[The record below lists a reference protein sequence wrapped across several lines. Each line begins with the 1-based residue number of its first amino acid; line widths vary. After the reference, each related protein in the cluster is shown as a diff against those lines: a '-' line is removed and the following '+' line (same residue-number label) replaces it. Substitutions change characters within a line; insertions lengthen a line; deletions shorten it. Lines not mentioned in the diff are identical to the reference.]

1 MKTRLFLTILR
12 DWGEL
17 RSQSHLTHRKGGEV
31 EFGAEKDES
40 ETSVGRL
47 RHQILMWIRSWKGS
61 FPTAAPFSPAPGPR
75 PPSRKRAA
83 AAGAAAAAKRWGAVG
98 KSVGGARDGRRTE
111 WKNRRAD
118 GRRSTAGSHQQSSE
132 DVYAKKSL
140 DYFLKRWT
148 STSQK
153 TRSDAHNK
161 KIRPLV
167 ESEGTRH
174 MIDIFLM
181 R

>member
-1 MKTRLFLTILR
+1 MKTRLLLTILR
-12 DWGEL
+12 EWGEL

-61 FPTAAPFSPAPGPR
+61 FPTAAPFSPAPSPS

-83 AAGAAAAAKRWGAVG
+83 AAGPAAAAKRWGAVG

-111 WKNRRAD
+111 WKTGGRTGGDRPPDRTSKVPRTLTLRNPETTSLKD
-118 GRRSTAGSHQQSSE
+118 GPQHPKRHDTMHITKN
-132 DVYAKKSL
+132 YAL
-140 DYFLKRWT
+140 LLNLKG
-148 STSQK
+148 Q
-153 TRSDAHNK
+153 
-161 KIRPLV
+161 
-167 ESEGTRH
+167 GT
-174 MIDIFLM
+174 
-181 R
+181 